1 MDIKVFTA
9 LFAAGL
15 ATILGQLVPCAL
27 RGSKVNLLQDI
38 RRKFQEDKKDILI
51 NAAVV
56 FVIVFASILLA
67 PEVKVKGPE
76 ALLNFLPGLDK

>member
-15 ATILGQLVPCAL
+15 ATLLTQIVPCAL
-27 RGSKVNLLQDI
+27 RGSKVNILQDI
-38 RRKFQEDKKDILI
+38 RRKFKNDAKDIII
-51 NAAVV
+51 NAAVIFAV
-56 FVIVFASILLA
+56 VFASILLA

-76 ALLNFLPGLDK
+76 ALLNFLPGME